1 MLKTKNNYYFVY
13 EFCNGGDLEAKIDKV
28 GFLSEN
34 EAYIIYKQILLA
46 FTSLVKLNIMHRDI
60 KPANVL
66 FHNG

>member
-28 GFLSEN
+28 GFLPEN